1 MYKLFLILCLLGT
14 DCKDMDQREYIESE
28 KIFDTIGD
36 CQRYPYEGWLD
47 SILASGKGCTYK
59 TWGLVC
65 LNEQYDPRNPD
76 LKLLPPLQDPNSPE
90 YQGTDIYT
98 IKYGYTTSY

>member
-14 DCKDMDQREYIESE
+14 DCKDMDQREYIESDQE
-28 KIFDTIGD
+28 FKTVYD
-36 CQRYPYEGWLD
+36 CQQYPYDGWLD
-47 SILASGKGCTYK
+47 SILLDGYGCTHK

-65 LNEQYDPRNPD
+65 LNSKYDPRNPD

-90 YQGTDIYT
+90 YQGPDVYT